1 MSKIDIYLCGH
12 KGAACAEI
20 IAREFADYINIAIVE
35 NDTTLKIN
43 PYSEMVATLKAAG
56 IKVSERIGKSPSDTA
71 IAVGWRKMIRHEYKQ
86 LVILHDSLLPK
97 YRGWNPLLTAL
108 NLGDNEIGVTALLGN
123 SEMDSGPII
132 MQKSANISYPL
143 RLARAIEIVSA
154 LSAEIV
160 VKVIEQVVAG
170 KKLKGKAQDEKK
182 ATYSLWRDKEDFRID
197 WNQPAIKIQRHIDS
211 CSSPYAGASAMLAGA
226 LVRIERAEVAKIKS
240 KIENPTA
247 GKIWQLVDG
256 MPIVVCG
263 SGFLKITELTGAS
276 GKNLLPLTKLRQR
289 FE

>member
-12 KGAACAEI
+12 KGAACAAV
-20 IAREFADYINIAIVE
+20 IANEFSEFINTAIVE
-35 NDTTLKIN
+35 NDTTLKVN
-43 PYSEMVATLKAAG
+43 PYAEMVSTLKAAG
-56 IKVSERIGKSPSDTA
+56 INVSEKIGKNPAETA
-71 IAVGWRKMIRHEYKQ
+71 IAVGWRRMIRHEYRQ

-108 NLGDNEIGVTALLGN
+108 NNGDSAIGVTALLGN
-123 SEMDSGPII
+123 SEMDTGPIV
-132 MQKSANISYPL
+132 MQLSAKISYPI
-143 RLARAIEIVSA
+143 RLARAIEIVSS

-160 VKVIEQVVAG
+160 ANIIDQVVAG

-182 ATYSLWRDKEDFRID
+182 ATYSLWRDKQDFGIN
-197 WNQPAIKIQRHIDS
+197 WNQSAVKIQRHIDS
-211 CSSPYAGASAMLAGA
+211 CSSPYAGASAMLDGEI
-226 LVRIERAEVAKIKS
+226 VKIERAEVVKIKP

-256 MPIVVCG
+256 MPIVVCA
-263 SGFLKITELTGAS
+263 SGFLKITELSSVS
-276 GKNLLPLTKLRQR
+276 GKDLLPLTKLRQR